1 MWLCDEMQLRLV
13 WSLSDCGMNV
23 QSVDSGASE
32 AGSVGG
38 RFVNHSSI
46 NASLASIHL
55 CTPVRG
61 ECAGGLHL
69 RETIAGIGGG
79 FSSLRTL
86 TRVKRTPESMHVCL
100 SVDEVLRLIAQG
112 QWESQD
118 SFGNPIS

>member
-1 MWLCDEMQLRLV
+1 MKHNTVKIMWLCDEMQLRLV
-13 WSLSDCGMNV
+13 WSLSDFGMNV

-61 ECAGGLHL
+61 ECARGLHL

-86 TRVKRTPESMHVCL
+86 THELNALQNFQCTFASAWTRY
-100 SVDEVLRLIAQG
+100 
-112 QWESQD
+112 
-118 SFGNPIS
+118 